1 MTSLKIQQRLP
12 LLICILLLS
21 IIVTFSWISYIGIKD
36 TALKVGNERLTAL
49 TQQLSGLFQ
58 QSAKV
63 FTTATR
69 KTATQDAIVKYIQ
82 SGGKDSAAE
91 AVAALEKLRIDTLSY
106 LVQLLNAKKE
116 KLLTAAKK

>member
-12 LLICILLLS
+12 LLICILLLTV
-21 IIVTFSWISYIGIKD
+21 IVAFGWISYIGIKD
-36 TALKVGNERLTAL
+36 TALKLGSERLTTL
-49 TQQLSGLFQ
+49 TQQLSGMFQ

-69 KTATQDAIVKYIQ
+69 KTATQNAIVKYLQ
-82 SGGKDSAAE
+82 SEGKDSATE
-91 AVAALEKLRIDTLSY
+91 ALKALEKLRIDPLSY

-116 KLLTAAKK
+116 DVLHAGK